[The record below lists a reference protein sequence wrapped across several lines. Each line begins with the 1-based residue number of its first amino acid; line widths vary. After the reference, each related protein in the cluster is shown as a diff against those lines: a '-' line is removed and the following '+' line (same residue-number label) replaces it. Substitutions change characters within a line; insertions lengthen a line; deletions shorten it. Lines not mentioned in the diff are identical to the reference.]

1 MRMFSIND
9 GVPNFH
15 FVRAITEMRLD
26 ELRKEAERERMLDQA
41 HPAGKTFLD
50 RLMISIGGYLV
61 SVGEKLRERHIP
73 VTPQCSKACPSD
85 F

>member
-1 MRMFSIND
+1 MYLFSAND

-15 FVRAITEMRLD
+15 FTRAITKMRLD
-26 ELRKEAERERMLDQA
+26 ELRKEAERERMLHQA
-41 HPAGKTFLD
+41 HATRETLLD

-61 SVGEKLRERHIP
+61 SAGEKLLERHIP
-73 VTPQCSKACPSD
+73 VMPQCSKACPSD

>member
-15 FVRAITEMRLD
+15 FVRAITEMRMD
-26 ELRKEAERERMLDQA
+26 ELKKEVECERMLDQA
-41 HPAGKTFLD
+41 HPARETFQD

-61 SVGEKLRERHIP
+61 SAGEKLRERHVP
-73 VTPQCSKACPSD
+73 VMPQCSKACPSD